1 MVRGSEYLSSTPKY
15 NLLYEAFGW
24 EIPTYVHLPLIVKPD
39 GSKISK
45 RKGDATFED
54 LINDGYL
61 VKAIVNYLAL
71 LGWSPDS
78 NREIYSLS
86 ELEQIFSVDRISKS
100 PSVFD
105 MAKLRWFNAEYIR
118 AMTPEAFHEIA
129 LPWIKKGLTAEDVYK
144 RQASAWSSV
153 PFLRCV

>member
-1 MVRGSEYLSSTPKY
+1 MIDDHLMNITHVVRGSEYLSSTPKY

-129 LPWIKKGLTAEDVYK
+129 LPWIKRG
-144 RQASAWSSV
+144 
-153 PFLRCV
+153 